1 MERAFPDTYHHH
13 NLLLKSQQSV
23 SIMSTIKRKACI
35 VIELPKVAYTLSQ
48 NSEKSVNTVD
58 LRINAQSVFNF
69 FSLKFGQVKYDTDL
83 ASLDPQKFKPRF
95 FQIEL
100 EILAQCV
107 GQHKEQRRRTQVL
120 FLFLLSYSE
129 AQLSSATEAEQLQGL
144 FARGSR
150 LAPNPVTLILS
161 PSERNKKNHDKLY
174 CHTIKKQIQNGVIL
188 SFIFWVRFFSCIN
201 FPLDFEFS
209 RQKWSNFNYFQF
221 LIILFLIKI
230 TIFGA

>member
-1 MERAFPDTYHHH
+1 
-13 NLLLKSQQSV
+13 
-23 SIMSTIKRKACI
+23 MSTIKRKACI

-69 FSLKFGQVKYDTDL
+69 FFTEVGLGLVKYYSDL

-95 FQIEL
+95 FLTEL

-129 AQLSSATEAEQLQGL
+129 AQLSSATEAEQL
-144 FARGSR
+144 
-150 LAPNPVTLILS
+150 
-161 PSERNKKNHDKLY
+161 
-174 CHTIKKQIQNGVIL
+174 
-188 SFIFWVRFFSCIN
+188 
-201 FPLDFEFS
+201 
-209 RQKWSNFNYFQF
+209 
-221 LIILFLIKI
+221 
-230 TIFGA
+230 